1 MATPGR
7 LIDILE
13 MGKINFRRCTYVVL
27 DEADRMLDMVSANF
41 SLLFSRST
49 FATLEAGRE

>member
-27 DEADRMLDMVSANF
+27 DEADRMLDMVSDDF
-41 SLLFSRST
+41 SFLFRRST